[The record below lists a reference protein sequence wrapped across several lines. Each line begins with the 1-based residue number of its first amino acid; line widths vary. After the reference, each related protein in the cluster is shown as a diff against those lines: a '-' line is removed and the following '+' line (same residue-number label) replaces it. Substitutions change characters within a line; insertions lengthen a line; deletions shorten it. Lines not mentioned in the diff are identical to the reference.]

1 MVLYPPYAAIGK
13 KMNIPIY
20 EHMFA
25 CLEWRYPCGCALY
38 STFFPDGTVP
48 AFSLK
53 HTENRKIECP
63 LVSSKGK
70 HPQKERKQNA
80 KQHTIL
86 RHRMQM
92 AALNSRT
99 GVFGSLHDGLRCGHA
114 KSPQKRFCGLRC
126 VLEEFCKH
134 SLPGQMHAQVGK
146 PCGNIGT
153 ALHQLAVTVLRNH
166 GKSVFI
172 IV

>member
-1 MVLYPPYAAIGK
+1 MMVLYPPYAAIGK

-99 GVFGSLHDGLRCGHA
+99 GVFGSLHDGIALRTRKKPAETILRASVCIGRILQAFTSRTDARAGRQAMREHRNRA
-114 KSPQKRFCGLRC
+114 APTRRYGTPQPR
-126 VLEEFCKH
+126 
-134 SLPGQMHAQVGK
+134 
-146 PCGNIGT
+146 
-153 ALHQLAVTVLRNH
+153 
-166 GKSVFI
+166 
-172 IV
+172 